1 MINNLNFSFLFF
13 LLQIVLCRSLWFSPR
28 MHFLCVFSSPLVC
41 HCFTVKLLNSFI
53 GVSTL
58 VTFPFE
64 SHGCIRGVIYMS
76 NVSCNISHLFYR
88 SNSRS
93 PPGDRSLSSSFS
105 SVFHPRLPLSRHCG
119 FYRRRPGGIVKA
131 RRRKIRTVSKQ
142 VLWDRNIAYALYEI
156 VNLRCFR
163 HKKDL

>member
-1 MINNLNFSFLFF
+1 LYKNNYFYMINNLDFSFPFF
-13 LLQIVLCRSLWFSPR
+13 LLQIVLCRSSWFSPR

-76 NVSCNISHLFYR
+76 NVSCNISLLFYR
-88 SNSRS
+88 SNSSRS

-105 SVFHPRLPLSRHCG
+105 SVFHPRSPLSSSLG
-119 FYRRRPGGIVKA
+119 
-131 RRRKIRTVSKQ
+131 
-142 VLWDRNIAYALYEI
+142 VLPA
-156 VNLRCFR
+156 
-163 HKKDL
+163 